1 MKKVKK
7 MAMGGLGKAIKGAAA
22 KSAAS
27 KTPTKISSVGV
38 PASER
43 PVNPNF
49 VPRNI
54 AIAKVQPDGSTRIIQ
69 QARTIPID
77 SVGGR
82 QVNLSPTPQPALTRA
97 PARPS
102 VMSRLGSSI
111 SKQPVSTQAP
121 ARAVSPSIEPSFE
134 FTSPPEVAKMKK
146 GGKVKTASASKRAD
160 GIAQRGKTRGKI
172 I

>member
-7 MAMGGLGKAIKGAAA
+7 MAMGGLGKAIKAAAA

-38 PASER
+38 PASEG

-49 VPRNI
+49 KPPVRF
-54 AIAKVQPDGSTRIIQ
+54 G
-69 QARTIPID
+69 PID

-82 QVNLSPTPQPALTRA
+82 QVNLSPTPQPASMASFARTTPSASPNFGAISRAIGAGNRNIQSYTGTPQQERAAMQANQAAGVRTMGGMGPA
-97 PARPS
+97 PA
-102 VMSRLGSSI
+102 
-111 SKQPVSTQAP
+111 T
-121 ARAVSPSIEPSFE
+121 
-134 FTSPPEVAKMKK
+134 MKK
-146 GGKVKTASASKRAD
+146 GGKVKTTSASKRAD